1 MADQSADFRFSLF
14 RRYVVGAVVIWTVII
29 GGSLVSNI
37 HLANEQALA
46 LARKE
51 ALANFDKDQGF
62 RLWGTKHGGV
72 YVPVTEE
79 TPPSPYLSHIPE
91 RDIETPSG
99 RKLTLLN
106 PAYMVRQL
114 MEDYTNY
121 YGVRGKITGLVLL
134 RPENKPDDWETA
146 ALHTLKAG
154 VDEVSEISTI
164 DGASYFRLMR
174 PMYMKPGCEKCHGH
188 LGFKLGDFR
197 GGVGVAVPLAPYLDA
212 ERDAVNAFA
221 ATHAAIWILGLAGLG
236 VGVRQVRGRM
246 SERDRAEAEVKRS
259 QDRLAGILDIAPEAV
274 ISIDGD
280 HRIVLF
286 NKGAE
291 RLFGYSPGEIM
302 GRSIDILLPE
312 NARACHGAHIR
323 RFAESEDTS
332 RLMSD
337 RDDVTGLK
345 KDGSEFP
352 AEASISALDHQG
364 EKILTVMISDVSQRR
379 QAEDQLRQSQKMEV
393 VGQLTGGIA
402 HEFNNLLTVIVGN
415 LEVATDS
422 ISDGAARKSIASAM
436 KGAMRAAEL
445 TSQLLAFSRTKALKA
460 EYIDPNAL
468 VRETHLMLRQT
479 LGETVSIDI
488 QLAAGELAVFA
499 DKNLLEGAL
508 LNLSLNARDAMPEG
522 GALTLS
528 TGTQILDAAQLSHH
542 PNVVAGN
549 YVVLEVSDTGTGMGA
564 KVLERVFDPFFTTK
578 DVGEGTGLG
587 LSMVHGFVEQSGGF
601 IDIESE
607 EGHGTKVGIYLP
619 SAKGP
624 PQIEVLETVGTA
636 PAVIIDK
643 TILIVEDDPNV
654 RDLVVE
660 QLTTVGC
667 KSIVAEDGARALACL
682 DADHGIDLL
691 LTDVVL
697 PGGVSGP
704 DLAAEAVRRD
714 PGIKVL
720 FMSGY
725 SRDTETMQSQLDD
738 GALLL
743 EKPYRKADFV
753 RLLHQA
759 LETKGA

>member
-1 MADQSADFRFSLF
+1 MF